1 MNLLYIY
8 PAAKILYR
16 RTGAYE
22 KTPQCVALQ
31 GCWLLYDFSRIDADL
46 LLVAAFAFEADNTV
60 FHCEKRIV
68 SAASDIQTRMD
79 MCSALFNKNIACKNK
94 LTVCTLNA
102 KTL

>member
-79 MCSALFNKNIACKNK
+79 MCSALTNQNV
-94 LTVCTLNA
+94 TS
-102 KTL
+102 